1 MAKAKRQ
8 EFEPELI
15 RLAELG
21 KALAHP
27 ARVAILQ
34 TLAERRGCICG
45 EIVEVLPLAQSTVS
59 QHLNVLKEIGLVMG
73 EIDGPRCCY
82 CIDWARYN
90 ELLAALRDFLNSL
103 PPEHEQ
109 IIC

>member
-8 EFEPELI
+8 EFEIELV

-21 KALAHP
+21 RALAHP

-59 QHLNVLKEIGLVMG
+59 QHLRVLQEIGVVKG

-82 CIDWARYN
+82 CIDWKRYN
-90 ELLAALRDFLNSL
+90 ELITAMRDFLNLL

>member
-8 EFEPELI
+8 EFENELI

-27 ARVAILQ
+27 ARIAILQ

-45 EIVEVLPLAQSTVS
+45 EIVEILPLAQSTVS
-59 QHLNVLKEIGLVMG
+59 QHLKVLKELGVVKG
-73 EIDGPRCCY
+73 QIDGPRCCY
-82 CIDWARYN
+82 CIDWQRYN
-90 ELLAALRDFLNSL
+90 ELIAAMREFLDSL
-103 PPEHEQ
+103 PPENEQ